1 MKKLLA
7 GFLTLITL
15 AWAWDALV
23 LTPQPPGVDP
33 LWQLRQH
40 GIYLTGLWSI
50 SLMSLVMVLAIR
62 PAWLDQPM
70 GGMDQVYRLH
80 KYAGIA
86 AIVTGAMHWLL
97 KLSSGILKPLI
108 GTSSRAVKPELF
120 DLLKPLQGIVR
131 DSAEW
136 AIYALL
142 IMLALTLWKR
152 FPYAFWRTIHRLM
165 PALYLLLVSHTIVL
179 MPAAWWTEA
188 SGLIQAIL
196 LAAGS
201 VASVK
206 IMMSGVGKKQRT
218 QGTILSVEP
227 IAADILE
234 VRCQL
239 KAGWDTHQA
248 GQFAFVTFDKREGA
262 HPFTIASA
270 PNTEGT
276 VTFAIKALG
285 DYTGK
290 LAQTLYVGQTLSVEG
305 PYGQFNHAR
314 HSTQAEQIW
323 VAAGIGVTPF
333 IAWLESLQ
341 ARPEQTPQATLHYCV
356 RDAAQDPFA
365 TRLQTLCQ
373 RLPSITLEIHST
385 AAGRNIEPDVLAQ
398 ASNRPAEV
406 WFCGPAGLADRLRH
420 AFNRS
425 DRRLKAFH
433 QEAFSM
439 R

>member
-1 MKKLLA
+1 MKKILA
-7 GFLTLITL
+7 SFLALITL
-15 AWAWDALV
+15 AWAWNALV
-23 LTPQPPGVDP
+23 LTPQPSGVDT

-50 SLMSLVMVLAIR
+50 SLMSLVMVLALR
-62 PAWLDQPM
+62 PAWLDKPM

-86 AIVTGAMHWLL
+86 AIITGALHWLI
-97 KLSSGILKPLI
+97 KLSSGMLKPLI
-108 GTSSRAVKPELF
+108 GTANRAVKPELF
-120 DLLKPLQGIVR
+120 DLLKPMQGIVR
-131 DSAEW
+131 DAAEW
-136 AIYALL
+136 TIYALL
-142 IMLALTLWKR
+142 IMLVLTLWRR
-152 FPYAFWRTIHRLM
+152 FPYAFWRTIHRVM
-165 PALYLLLVSHTIVL
+165 PALYLLLVLHTVVL
-179 MPAAWWTEA
+179 MPAAWWTGA
-188 SGLIQAIL
+188 SGLIQMVL

-201 VASVK
+201 VASLK
-206 IMMSGVGKKQRT
+206 IMVSGVGQRQRT
-218 QGTILSVEP
+218 QGTILAVES

-234 VRCQL
+234 VRCRL
-239 KAGWDTHQA
+239 DRNWTAHQA

-270 PNTEGT
+270 PNAEGI

-285 DYTGK
+285 DYTNT
-290 LAQTLYVGQTLSVEG
+290 LAQTLHIGQTLSVEG

-314 HSTQAEQIW
+314 YNTRAEQIW

-341 ARPEQTPQATLHYCV
+341 ARPEQAPQATLHYCV
-356 RDAAQDPFA
+356 RDAAKDPFA
-365 TRLQTLCQ
+365 ARLQALCQ

-385 AAGRNIEPDVLAQ
+385 ANGDNIEPDILAQ
-398 ASNRPAEV
+398 ASNKPAEV
-406 WFCGPAGLADRLRH
+406 WFCGPVGLAKHLRQ

-425 DRRLKAFH
+425 DRRLHAFH

>member
-7 GFLTLITL
+7 SFLTLITL

-23 LTPQPPGVDP
+23 LTPQPPGVDS

-40 GIYLTGLWSI
+40 GIYLTGLWSM
-50 SLMSLVMVLAIR
+50 SLMSLIMVLALR
-62 PAWLDQPM
+62 PAWLDKPM

-97 KLSSGILKPLI
+97 KLSSGALKPLI
-108 GTSSRAVKPELF
+108 GTNGRAVKPELF
-120 DLLKPLQGIVR
+120 ELLKPLQGIVR
-131 DSAEW
+131 DGAEW

-165 PALYLLLVSHTIVL
+165 PALYLLLALHTIVL
-179 MPAAWWTEA
+179 LPAAWWTEA
-188 SGLIQAIL
+188 SGLIQAAL

-201 VASVK
+201 AASLK
-206 IMMSGVGKKQRT
+206 IMMSGVGTNQRT
-218 QGTILSVEP
+218 QGTILSVKR

-239 KAGWDTHQA
+239 DTNWETHQA
-248 GQFAFVTFDKREGA
+248 GQFAFVTFDTREGA
-262 HPFTIASA
+262 HPFTIASS
-270 PNTEGT
+270 PNAEGI

-285 DYTGK
+285 DYTRQ
-290 LAQTLYVGQTLSVEG
+290 LALSLRVGQPLSIEG
-305 PYGQFNHAR
+305 PYGQFDHAR

-323 VAAGIGVTPF
+323 IAAGIGVTPF

-341 ARPEQTPQATLHYCV
+341 ARPEQAPKATLHYCV
-356 RDAAQDPFA
+356 RDAAQDPFV
-365 TRLQTLCQ
+365 TRLHALCQ
-373 RLPSITLEIHST
+373 HLPSIALKIHS
-385 AAGRNIEPDVLAQ
+385 AADGQHIEPDVLAQ

-406 WFCGPAGLADRLRH
+406 WFCGPVGLANRLRY
-420 AFNRS
+420 AFKQS
-425 DRRLKAFH
+425 DRRLRAFH